1 MTILVNYVSVMVFIG
16 LLLNIPLLI
25 IILKKNLLSQWDGV
39 ITGALIILLIFL
51 FSPMLWLGMI
61 FFFFTSSF
69 LSKWKIK
76 EKKPTNVEFAKGSQ
90 RDAVQ
95 VLSNSLPAILFGSL
109 YFLSEIVP
117 ILSANMLPPI
127 VIVSPWMIASFTAIA
142 THNADTWMTEIGI
155 TVKRYPRLITNLK
168 KKVQHGT
175 SGGITPEGTIAGVIG
190 SFSLA
195 AIYFLGIIITKTSLI
210 SSTFEVII
218 LITIGGVLGG
228 LIDSL
233 EGATIQ
239 GIYYCEKCQKETESK
254 IHRCGNTS
262 KFHRGYFLI
271 SNDFVNLS
279 SALISGIII
288 SLIYSLFFV
297 PFDLI

>member
-1 MTILVNYVSVMVFIG
+1 MIFLANYVIVMGFIG

-39 ITGALIILLIFL
+39 ITGALIIVLIFL
-51 FSPMLWLGMI
+51 FSPILWLGMI

-76 EKKPTNVEFAKGSQ
+76 EKESTNVEFAKGPQ
-90 RDAVQ
+90 RDAIQ
-95 VLSNSLPAILFGSL
+95 VLSNSLPAILFGSM
-109 YFLSEIVP
+109 YFINEVIP
-117 ILSANMLPPI
+117 ILSINMSPSTVL
-127 VIVSPWMIASFTAIA
+127 VSPWMIASFTAIA

-168 KKVQHGT
+168 IKVQHGT
-175 SGGITPEGTIAGVIG
+175 SGGITLEGTIAGVIG

-195 AIYFLGIIITKTSLI
+195 VIYFLGIILTKTSLI
-210 SSTFEVII
+210 RFPFEILI

-239 GIYYCEKCQKETESK
+239 GIYYCENCQKETEAK
-254 IHRCGNTS
+254 IHKCGNTS
-262 KFHRGYFLI
+262 KFHRGYILV

-279 SALISGIII
+279 SALLSGIIVG
-288 SLIYSLFFV
+288 LVYFFLST
-297 PFDLI
+297 F

>member
-1 MTILVNYVSVMVFIG
+1 MVFIG
-16 LLLNIPLLI
+16 LILNLPLLI
-25 IILKKNLLSQWDGV
+25 IILKKNLLTQWDGV
-39 ITGALIILLIFL
+39 ITGALIIILIFL
-51 FSPMLWLGMI
+51 FSPMIWLGMI

-76 EKKPTNVEFAKGSQ
+76 EKEPTNIEFAKGSQ
-90 RDAVQ
+90 RDAIQ
-95 VLSNSLPAILFGSL
+95 VLSNSLPAILFGSI
-109 YFLSEIVP
+109 YFITQVLPVLSFNI
-117 ILSANMLPPI
+117 LPPI
-127 VIVSPWMIASFTAIA
+127 VIVSPWMIAAFTAIA

-155 TVKRYPRLITNLK
+155 TVKRKPRLITNFK

-175 SGGITPEGTIAGVIG
+175 SGGVTPEGTIAGIIG
-190 SFSLA
+190 SFSLG
-195 AIYFLGIIITKTSLI
+195 AIYFFGIIITKSSLI
-210 SSTFEVII
+210 SFAFGILI

-254 IHRCGNTS
+254 IHKCGTKS
-262 KFHRGYFLI
+262 RFHRGYLFV
-271 SNDFVNLS
+271 SNDLVNLS

-288 SLIYSLFFV
+288 GLVYSLFFY
-297 PFDLI
+297 